1 MGEISSVDEKHQEKD
16 RRKSSRKLDFE
27 KKKRTLEMKN
37 NVSKSTLD
45 LDMRDHSCN

>member
-27 KKKRTLEMKN
+27 KKKENFGNEKQCVKKHTGSRHERSFL
-37 NVSKSTLD
+37 
-45 LDMRDHSCN
+45 